1 MHMVQQPQR
10 PGEAPMYMADR
21 GHQQQQMNRGQQ
33 QQRQPEEQA
42 MFERRPAP
50 EQRYQEPQS
59 KSIYQLL
66 AFLENL
72 IYLIY
77 FLWFFKELNMGP
89 YYEKTN

>member
-1 MHMVQQPQR
+1 
-10 PGEAPMYMADR
+10 MYMADR

-66 AFLENL
+66 AFLENVL
-72 IYLIY
+72 TEIY
-77 FLWFFKELNMGP
+77 FL
-89 YYEKTN
+89 

>member
-1 MHMVQQPQR
+1 MAPDGSRNHFYSSETVPMHMVQQPQR

-21 GHQQQQMNRGQQ
+21 GHQQMNRGQQ

-50 EQRYQEPQS
+50 EPRYQEPQS

-66 AFLENL
+66 GFLESSINE
-72 IYLIY
+72 IY
-77 FLWFFKELNMGP
+77 FL
-89 YYEKTN
+89 

>member
-1 MHMVQQPQR
+1 MAPDGSRNHFYSSETVPMHMVQQPQR

-21 GHQQQQMNRGQQ
+21 GHQQHQQMNRGQ

-50 EQRYQEPQS
+50 EPRYQEPQS

-66 AFLENL
+66 GFLEN
-72 IYLIY
+72 
-77 FLWFFKELNMGP
+77 
-89 YYEKTN
+89 

>member
-1 MHMVQQPQR
+1 MAPDGSRNHFYSSETVPMHMVQQPQR

-66 AFLENL
+66 GFLENL
-72 IYLIY
+72 IY
-77 FLWFFKELNMGP
+77 
-89 YYEKTN
+89 

>member
-1 MHMVQQPQR
+1 
-10 PGEAPMYMADR
+10 MYMADR
-21 GHQQQQMNRGQQ
+21 GHQQHQQMSRGQ

-72 IYLIY
+72 IDLIY